1 MPAARPGLPRN
12 MPVSQEYLD
21 YIIDQLRTL
30 GTVTAKRMFGGAG
43 LYHRGAFFGLVA
55 DDALYF
61 KVNEVNR
68 KDYLDAGSPPF
79 KPCCSHAMGYY
90 EVPADVLEDPD
101 ELARWAR
108 KALAAAGK
116 KAPKRS

>member
-1 MPAARPGLPRN
+1 

-79 KPCCSHAMGYY
+79 KPFGSHAWDTTRCPRMSWRTRTSLHDGRGK
-90 EVPADVLEDPD
+90 PSRLRGRR
-101 ELARWAR
+101 LQRGARR
-108 KALAAAGK
+108 
-116 KAPKRS
+116 